1 MNVTSITNS
10 KKYFGIMQKLLF
22 NICQQ
27 RLIITYDENGSIT
40 IVIFFLLKTKLKQ
53 KRKKNRNTST
63 TISCNFV

>member
-27 RLIITYDENGSIT
+27 RLIITYDEIGSIT
-40 IVIFFLLKTKLKQ
+40 IGNFFFIENKIKTK
-53 KRKKNRNTST
+53 KKKTE
-63 TISCNFV
+63 IHQLQYLAIF